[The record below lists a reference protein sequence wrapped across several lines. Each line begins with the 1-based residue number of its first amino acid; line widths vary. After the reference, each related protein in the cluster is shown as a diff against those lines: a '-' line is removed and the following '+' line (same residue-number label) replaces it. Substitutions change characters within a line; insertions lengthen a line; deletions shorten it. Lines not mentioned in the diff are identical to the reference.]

1 MRILVYGAG
10 AVGGF
15 FGGLLAHAGEDVRFI
30 ARGAQREALQTSGL
44 TIESRLRG
52 TIVIPSVAV
61 SDSAA
66 GGGSV
71 DLILV
76 CVKTQQMASILEDL
90 AAAVGE
96 QTVIVPLQN
105 GVEADEQLAGRFPH
119 ATVLPAVVY
128 VGATLDTPGTV
139 SHVAAGTIGIGARR
153 ERDNAVLPAVR
164 DLLARTGQPIHISND
179 IQRERWH
186 KLMWNAAFN
195 SVSAITGRVPAEL
208 VSQPD
213 TRALVVAI
221 MNEVLAV
228 GRACGVDLRQE
239 DIDRHIS
246 WTEGAAGLRTSTMVD
261 RERGRP
267 MESDGLIGV
276 IVRKGRG
283 VGVPTPCSAVV
294 YALLSAIDGG
304 SGGSAGA

>member
-61 SDSAA
+61 SESATA
-66 GGGSV
+66 GGSV

-76 CVKTQQMASILEDL
+76 CVKTQQMAGILEDL

-96 QTVIVPLQN
+96 RTVIVPLQN

-128 VGATLDTPGTV
+128 VGATLDAPGTI
-139 SHVAAGTIGIGARR
+139 SHVAAGTIGIGARH

-195 SVSAITGRVPAEL
+195 SVSALTGRVPAEL
-208 VSQPD
+208 VSRPD
-213 TRALVVAI
+213 TRALVLAI

-239 DIDRHIS
+239 DIDRHIA
-246 WTEGAAGLRTSTMVD
+246 WTEGAARLRTSTMVD

-267 MESDGLIGV
+267 MESDGLVGV
-276 IVRKGRG
+276 IVRKGRSA
-283 VGVPTPCSAVV
+283 GVPTPCSAVV
-294 YALLSAIDGG
+294 YALLNAIDGE
-304 SGGSAGA
+304 S

>member
-15 FGGLLAHAGEDVRFI
+15 FGGLLAHAGEDVRFV

-66 GGGSV
+66 AGGVV

-76 CVKTQQMASILEDL
+76 CVKTQQMAGILDDL

-105 GVEADEQLAGRFPH
+105 GVEADEHLAGRFPH

-139 SHVAAGTIGIGARR
+139 SHVAAGTIGIGARL

-164 DLLARTGQPIHISND
+164 DLLAKTGQPIHISND

-195 SVSAITGRVPAEL
+195 SVSAITGRVPADL

-213 TRALVVAI
+213 TRALVLAI

-239 DIDRHIS
+239 DIDRHIA

-267 MESDGLIGV
+267 MESDGLVGV
-276 IVRKGRG
+276 IVRKGRAA
-283 VGVPTPCSAVV
+283 GVPTPCSAVV
-294 YALLSAIDGG
+294 CALLNAIDGER
-304 SGGSAGA
+304 

>member
-15 FGGLLAHAGEDVRFI
+15 FGGLLAHAGEDVRFV

-44 TIESRLRG
+44 TIESRPRG
-52 TIVIPSVAV
+52 TVVIPSVAV

-66 GGGSV
+66 ASGPA

-76 CVKTQQMASILEDL
+76 CVKTQQMAGILDDL
-90 AAAVGE
+90 SAAVGE
-96 QTVIVPLQN
+96 GTVIVPLQN
-105 GVEADEQLAGRFPH
+105 GVEADEQLAGRFPD

-139 SHVAAGTIGIGARR
+139 THVAAGTIGIGARR

-195 SVSAITGRVPAEL
+195 SVSAITGRVPADL

-213 TRALVVAI
+213 TRELVLAI
-221 MNEVLAV
+221 MSEVLAV

-239 DIDRHIS
+239 DIDRHIA

-267 MESDGLIGV
+267 MESDGLVGV
-276 IVRKGRG
+276 IVRKGREAR
-283 VGVPTPCSAVV
+283 VPTPCSAVV
-294 YALLSAIDGG
+294 YTLLNAIDGG
-304 SGGSAGA
+304 SGGSQGS

>member
-15 FGGLLAHAGEDVRFI
+15 FGGLLAHVGEDVRFV

-44 TIESRLRG
+44 RIESRLRG

-61 SDSAA
+61 SESAA
-66 GGGSV
+66 TGGSV

-76 CVKTQQMASILEDL
+76 CVKTQQTAGILDDL
-90 AAAVGE
+90 AAVVRE

-105 GVEADEQLAGRFPH
+105 GVEADEELAGRFPH

-128 VGATLDTPGTV
+128 VGATLGAPGTV
-139 SHVAAGTIGIGARR
+139 SHVAAGTIGIGATR
-153 ERDNAVLPAVR
+153 ERDSAVLEAVR

-208 VSQPD
+208 VSQPE
-213 TRALVVAI
+213 TRALVLSI

-239 DIDRHIS
+239 DIDRHIA

-261 RERGRP
+261 RERGRAV
-267 MESDGLIGV
+267 ESDGLVGV

-294 YALLSAIDGG
+294 YALLNAIDGVR
-304 SGGSAGA
+304 

>member
-15 FGGLLAHAGEDVRFI
+15 FGGLLAHAGEDVRFV

-44 TIESRLRG
+44 TIESRQRG

-66 GGGSV
+66 TGGVV

-76 CVKTQQMASILEDL
+76 CVKTQQMAGILDDL

-105 GVEADEQLAGRFPH
+105 GVEADEQLAGRFPQ

-139 SHVAAGTIGIGARR
+139 SHVASGTIGIGATRA
-153 ERDNAVLPAVR
+153 RDSAALPAIR

-213 TRALVVAI
+213 TRALVLAI

-239 DIDRHIS
+239 DIDRHIA

-261 RERGRP
+261 RERGRA

-276 IVRKGRG
+276 IVRKGRAA
-283 VGVPTPCSAVV
+283 GVPTSCSAVV
-294 YALLSAIDGG
+294 YTLLNAIDGER
-304 SGGSAGA
+304 

>member
-15 FGGLLAHAGEDVRFI
+15 FGGLLAHAGEDVRFV
-30 ARGAQREALQTSGL
+30 ARGTQREALQTSGL
-44 TIESRLRG
+44 TIESRLLG
-52 TIVIPSVAV
+52 TVVVPSVAV
-61 SDSAA
+61 AESAGT
-66 GGGSV
+66 GGVV

-76 CVKTQQMASILEDL
+76 CVKTQQMAGILDDL

-96 QTVIVPLQN
+96 RTVIVPLQN
-105 GVEADEQLAGRFPH
+105 GVEADEQLAARFPH

-128 VGATLDTPGTV
+128 VGATVDRPGTI
-139 SHVAAGTIGIGARR
+139 SHVASGTIGIGATR
-153 ERDNAVLPAVR
+153 ERDRAVLPAVR

-208 VSQPD
+208 VSRPE
-213 TRALVVAI
+213 TRALVLAI

-239 DIDRHIS
+239 DIDRHIA

-261 RERGRP
+261 RERGRA

-276 IVRKGRG
+276 IVRKGRD
-283 VGVPTPCSAVV
+283 VGVPSPCSEVV
-294 YALLSAIDGG
+294 YTLLNAIDGVT
-304 SGGSAGA
+304 